1 MVSFRPLAGVVPL
14 SIFFGGAYKW
24 GFYNYNYLPTGMILQ
39 VAPCFFSNRRNSKAL
54 KVFDRE
60 DVKKGAVLPYA
71 VHRALFGMLVRKRV
85 PFHTLNWN
93 LQLYLTSNNV
103 VVSRICWIFVTF
115 TLKSWGMIQCD
126 HHICQF
132 SGLFA
137 NLLHWLLVMPEICR
151 KFHEGISNDQSDNV
165 TLTSDIMCFPPWVKH
180 YIELDMSTFGSLL
193 LICVHLFSLSG
204 GSSSSVFPI
213 WIHPNTWKD
222 IPWRLSFLCR
232 NGVNSYSYSFREI
245 CSSRNSAMSLL
256 FQIRSKFGWFIH
268 EFSTIFPVIS
278 CDFPKVIWETF
289 RFPSSPSHPLRKPII
304 FAKLETLCS
313 TDRLC
318 LNSRVV
324 YSLFGVWPFVVHHAV
339 GANCHVEICFWLKIK
354 FRMAVI

>member
-1 MVSFRPLAGVVPL
+1 
-14 SIFFGGAYKW
+14 
-24 GFYNYNYLPTGMILQ
+24 
-39 VAPCFFSNRRNSKAL
+39 
-54 KVFDRE
+54 
-60 DVKKGAVLPYA
+60 
-71 VHRALFGMLVRKRV
+71 
-85 PFHTLNWN
+85 
-93 LQLYLTSNNV
+93 
-103 VVSRICWIFVTF
+103 
-115 TLKSWGMIQCD
+115 MIQCD

-137 NLLHWLLVMPEICR
+137 NLLRDYLALPEICR
-151 KFHEGISNDQSDNV
+151 KFHQGIANDQSDNV

-180 YIELDMSTFGSLL
+180 YRELDMSTFGSLL

-213 WIHPNTWKD
+213 WIHPNTGKD
-222 IPWRLSFLCR
+222 TAWRLSFLCR
-232 NGVNSYSYSFREI
+232 NGVNSSIYNYSFRLKGDLFFSEQ
-245 CSSRNSAMSLL
+245 CDFTM

-278 CDFPKVIWETF
+278 CDFPKVIWETL

-313 TDRLC
+313 MDRLC

-339 GANCHVEICFWLKIK
+339 GANCHVEMCFWLKLK
-354 FRMAVI
+354 FWMAVI